1 MASIRNR
8 TQKKIIMKTRVTYV
22 IVLTL
27 LMFSCT
33 EKKNNSEVIQPV
45 EFSTLS
51 QGDLNGNGDEGIEK
65 SKLIITDK
73 KVFTVL
79 LSKMNTINDEVSPI
93 PMVDFDE
100 NIVLA
105 VFDDVK
111 SHGGHSIDIT
121 KVTEQEDRFLVQ
133 IERLN
138 TGGMLTVI
146 TQPYHLV
153 MIPKTTKPI
162 IFKEI

>member
-1 MASIRNR
+1 M
-8 TQKKIIMKTRVTYV
+8 MKNGLTYAV
-22 IVLTL
+22 VLTL
-27 LMFSCT
+27 LLFSCEEKQKT
-33 EKKNNSEVIQPV
+33 EDVMKPV
-45 EFSTLS
+45 EFSTIS
-51 QGDLNGNGDEGIEK
+51 QGDLNGNGNEGIEK

-79 LSKMNTINDEVSPI
+79 LSKMNTVNEEVSPI
-93 PMVDFDE
+93 PMIDFDK

-105 VFDDVK
+105 VFDEIK
-111 SHGGHSIDIT
+111 SHGGHTIDIT
-121 KVTEQEDRFLVQ
+121 KVTEQQDRFVVQ
-133 IERLN
+133 IERLH

-153 MIPKTTKPI
+153 VIPKTSKPI